1 MTLTVRPA
9 ERAYGSRV
17 LEPGRR
23 TVQQRTAHAHVRHP
37 GTASTYDSSTYG
49 SARPADRYAP
59 PRTPGASP
67 RTTGFVFGRLDRMA
81 ADDRTS
87 VVKGIPA

>member
-9 ERAYGSRV
+9 ERAYSSRV

-23 TVQQRTAHAHVRHP
+23 TVQQRTAHVRHP

-59 PRTPGASP
+59 PPPGASP
-67 RTTGFVFGRLDRMA
+67 RTTGFVVGRLDRMA